1 MAEDAP
7 RRRVIKGLDADQRR
21 ELRRQALLDSA
32 LDLFSRQ
39 GYAATTIEQLCQHA
53 YVATKS
59 FYEVFESREA
69 CYRQLLVQVTD
80 RSFAAAYASR
90 DSCEQTEEAIS
101 RALLLS
107 LAGSF
112 GNDVRTARVTFGE
125 GAATSAEVERIRRE
139 NRRAIAAYVESLWSE
154 FQAPGVLPGL
164 STGLVGGLLDI
175 IADWSHSQSIDLDP
189 AETAAQVDALGQR
202 LLVFYGTLRAGM
214 GDGVSAEP
222 SGSPAIK
229 A

>member
-1 MAEDAP
+1 MAGEAP

-32 LDLFSRQ
+32 LDLFARQ

-69 CYRQLLVQVTD
+69 CYHQLLIQVTQ
-80 RSFAAAYASR
+80 RSFAAAFASR
-90 DSCEQTEEAIS
+90 EGAEQTEEAIS
-101 RALLLS
+101 RALLSS

-112 GNDVRTARVTFGE
+112 GNDIRTARVTFGE
-125 GAATSAEVERIRRE
+125 GAATSVAVERIRRE
-139 NRRAIAAYVESLWSE
+139 NRRTIAAYIESIWAE
-154 FQAPGVLPGL
+154 FDVPGVLPGL

-189 AETAAQVDALGQR
+189 AESSAQVEALSRR
-202 LLVFYGTLRAGM
+202 LTVFYGTLRAGM
-214 GDGVSAEP
+214 GVDTPVSTRR
-222 SGSPAIK
+222 
-229 A
+229 